1 MSQKTANTANN
12 SPKLKKI
19 LTPKVFS
26 ITISTL
32 VILLTLVTI
41 SFSSLNNKTNSSL
54 AQATTAATANL
65 TIGKVDKGSNFEIS
79 VCLQSTSGTMH
90 LIDSSTW
97 FNYDTVA
104 LTPNPTIVT
113 AGKFTNL
120 RWGAVSGTK
129 YSLSTVYPGDA
140 SYPLPSSLVSTSAPD
155 LVGRVAFNKANNNS
169 TSASITLVT
178 NVFYSTESV
187 TDVVNLNIINLN
199 TDCTILPPP
208 APIISSSSTA
218 ASSTPIS
225 SAISS
230 TGVIVSS
237 SSSAPISSTA
247 SSTISSTAS
256 SISSAISSTS
266 VAQSSSSSA
275 MSSNSPAS
283 SLSSSSS
290 ANSSSN
296 SSSSNSSSSSLAAKT
311 ISFRLENGKPV
322 LNLTLST
329 DKTTV
334 TNDANDNLNLLAT
347 PLLFSDNTPAANY
360 PIQIKVVT
368 PNKSI
373 VIYAT
378 KTDANGKLNVGT
390 YHLKLAT
397 KTLSFLDNLA
407 AFISLNVEAANSNIS
422 VVSGNPSDLNQTGSY
437 TVSLLATSGS
447 SGVTGESNAVGF
459 NVGGVTGLLNT
470 VRSGGIPFV
479 SLVIV
484 LALGLSTTLI
494 YLNKKSKTRKITI
507 NI

>member
-1 MSQKTANTANN
+1 MSLN
-12 SPKLKKI
+12 SPNKSKDYRWIKLLLSGISI
-19 LTPKVFS
+19 LAILF
-26 ITISTL
+26 TL
-32 VILLTLVTI
+32 VI
-41 SFSSLNNKTNSSL
+41 SSLSSNNFQVSANS
-54 AQATTAATANL
+54 TTTANL

-90 LIDSSTW
+90 LIDSSIW

-104 LTPNPTIVT
+104 LTPNPVIVT
-113 AGKFTNL
+113 TGKFTNL
-120 RWGAVSGTK
+120 RWGAVGGTI
-129 YSLSTVYPGDA
+129 YGLSTVYPGDA
-140 SYPLPSSLVSTSAPD
+140 IYPLPSSIVSTSAPD

-169 TSASITLVT
+169 TSASITLAT
-178 NVFYSTESV
+178 NIFYSTESG

-237 SSSAPISSTA
+237 SSSAPISSTV

-256 SISSAISSTS
+256 TISSTISSTS

-275 MSSNSPAS
+275 MSSSSPAS
-283 SLSSSSS
+283 DS
-290 ANSSSN
+290 
-296 SSSSNSSSSSLAAKT
+296 SSSSSLAAKT

-378 KTDANGKLNVGT
+378 KTDANGKLSIGT
-390 YHLKLAT
+390 YDLKLAT

-422 VVSGNPSDLNQTGSY
+422 VVSGNPSNLNQTGSY

-479 SLVIV
+479 TLVIV